1 MWPVNMTG
9 ETKSWP
15 VNSQI
20 SSDIVRWPAV
30 ISRRQVQTF
39 VEKIYLIEFRYK
51 KPAVAFQ
58 ALINILY
65 EYLSYEDCKISA
77 DKSLFHLHDNILTV
91 IRPLF

>member
-58 ALINILY
+58 ALINVLY